1 MEKPLVTEEQ
11 ALKVASAIL
20 SKEKVLDDFGS
31 AVIKESKKIFD
42 DMLQGKEME
51 KDIKPKIL
59 KPATILD
66 LEKK

>member
-42 DMLQGKEME
+42 DMLQGKETE
-51 KDIKPKIL
+51 KDVEPKIL
-59 KPATILD
+59 KPTTILD